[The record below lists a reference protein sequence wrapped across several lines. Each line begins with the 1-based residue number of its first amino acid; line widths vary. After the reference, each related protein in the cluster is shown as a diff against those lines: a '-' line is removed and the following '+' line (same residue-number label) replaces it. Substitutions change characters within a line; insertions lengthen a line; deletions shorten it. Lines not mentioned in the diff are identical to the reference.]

1 MTGDLGRRIAYHRER
16 LGLTRE
22 ELAERAAMAPGYIAY
37 VEEHPDTVTTGA
49 LTRLAG
55 ALGVSPGELLGGAAD
70 RPPGPGHA
78 RVAPVLE
85 KLDRAECLRLIAP
98 GGIGRVAFGGPDGPT
113 VLPVNYKLHGG
124 ALVFRT
130 AQGGQMDRTL
140 RTGLEGVEVKIG
152 FEVDQIDEAR
162 REGWSVLVQGPAHLV
177 KEEELDAVMGAGV
190 SPWAGGAREL
200 YIRILPHQVTGRRIR
215 GL

>member
-16 LGLTRE
+16 RGLTRE
-22 ELAERAAMAPGYIAY
+22 QLAERAAMAPGYVEY
-37 VEEHPDTVTTGA
+37 VEEHPDTIATGA

-55 ALGVSPGELLGGAAD
+55 ALGVSPGELLGGSAD
-70 RPPGPGHA
+70 RPPGPGPA
-78 RVAPVLE
+78 RAAPMLE
-85 KLDRAECLRLIAP
+85 KLDRDECLRLIAP
-98 GGIGRVAFGGPDGPT
+98 GGIGRVAFAGPDGPT
-113 VLPVNYKLHGG
+113 VLPVNYKLHEG
-124 ALVFRT
+124 AVVFRT
-130 AQGGQMDRTL
+130 AQGGQMDQAL
-140 RTGLEGVEVKIG
+140 RTGMEGVEVKIG

-177 KEEELDAVMGAGV
+177 KEEELDAVMGAQV